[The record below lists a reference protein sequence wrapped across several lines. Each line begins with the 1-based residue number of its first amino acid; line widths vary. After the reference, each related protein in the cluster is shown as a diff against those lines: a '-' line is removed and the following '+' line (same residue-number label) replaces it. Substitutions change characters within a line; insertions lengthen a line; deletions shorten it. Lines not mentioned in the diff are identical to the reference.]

1 MFSYCFHVP
10 FQTGIRTYGDDLR
23 HGWFPSF
30 DEDWSPDTYT
40 SLNYPA
46 DHFIPLR
53 NIDYRRCF
61 SWGNW
66 HYVGLS
72 FAKIGWSRLTAFAE
86 LENLSAEPHGR
97 DGRD

>member
-1 MFSYCFHVP
+1 MLRVCSVFSCCFHVP

-46 DHFIPLR
+46 GHFIPLR
-53 NIDYRRCF
+53 NCGILTTEGASR
-61 SWGNW
+61 G
-66 HYVGLS
+66 
-72 FAKIGWSRLTAFAE
+72 AIGIT
-86 LENLSAEPHGR
+86 
-97 DGRD
+97 